1 MSEFKDKKKFLSK
14 DDGRM
19 YRWHAVSKS
28 YDSEESLS
36 VEEKNTVAVE
46 ESLNEKA
53 DNVSLEN
60 DSSVSL
66 PENSDNVSDRKDFSG
81 QNLDNHD
88 FNNVSLKGALFSKTS
103 LKNVDF
109 SSMDLSDADFSGAD
123 LSGANLSGAVLKNVN
138 FTGACLN
145 GVQFSGADIED
156 ALFLDVQIDQI
167 ALEDLQLLIEYLA
180 KYFPHKLNLAKF
192 NLTMLDLK
200 KIDLHSVN
208 LRGVDF
214 TGVDFT
220 GVNIIGLNLSECI
233 ITPQQIAQALGHVP
247 NRAELAQLLAPR
259 KKDAKSNS
267 DTFSLR
273 ITPNAVMNNGDIAWI
288 EIIAKSNGE
297 YTKELR
303 AEFKLVVGKENITYE
318 IEDKVNRAYL
328 ELNITN
334 TQSYYIVK
342 EPFESYQKGQRI
354 DVNVYLNLS
363 EENKAK
369 CYSGEITLKFD
380 PKKVRIDMTDKNYI
394 NAINQKTTRINRILL
409 CE

>member
-200 KIDLHSVN
+200 KIDLRSVN

-267 DTFSLR
+267 AVIDWQEFFFNDKEIGIWDTTKDAGLSIDKLVKTGKKVFSKISEKPKVKDSQIVENVR
-273 ITPNAVMNNGDIAWI
+273 QSKKDQEKEHNEKVR
-288 EIIAKSNGE
+288 EIIEKNKQAVLEARLEKQKEVEANSIEENQQQVENNNDKEKKSN
-297 YTKELR
+297 TKDLEI
-303 AEFKLVVGKENITYE
+303 ALVHNRSG
-318 IEDKVNRAYL
+318 IER
-328 ELNITN
+328 
-334 TQSYYIVK
+334 
-342 EPFESYQKGQRI
+342 
-354 DVNVYLNLS
+354 
-363 EENKAK
+363 
-369 CYSGEITLKFD
+369 
-380 PKKVRIDMTDKNYI
+380 
-394 NAINQKTTRINRILL
+394 
-409 CE
+409 

>member
-1 MSEFKDKKKFLSK
+1 MINHRIKHKKQNIFILKLKIIAVVFIIAVIFISILSVLGRYITKSFNNFIMESKEFYFYSDKLKE
-14 DDGRM
+14 DGEIYQINNWSGVEDYNITINM
-19 YRWHAVSKS
+19 NSLKNNLKSAS
-28 YDSEESLS
+28 YDIGYDITYNCS
-36 VEEKNTVAVE
+36 
-46 ESLNEKA
+46 
-53 DNVSLEN
+53 
-60 DSSVSL
+60 
-66 PENSDNVSDRKDFSG
+66 
-81 QNLDNHD
+81 
-88 FNNVSLKGALFSKTS
+88 NNIICQLSKTS
-103 LKNVDF
+103 
-109 SSMDLSDADFSGAD
+109 G
-123 LSGANLSGAVLKNVN
+123 
-138 FTGACLN
+138 
-145 GVQFSGADIED
+145 
-156 ALFLDVQIDQI
+156 
-167 ALEDLQLLIEYLA
+167 
-180 KYFPHKLNLAKF
+180 
-192 NLTMLDLK
+192 
-200 KIDLHSVN
+200 
-208 LRGVDF
+208 
-214 TGVDFT
+214 
-220 GVNIIGLNLSECI
+220 II
-233 ITPQQIAQALGHVP
+233 
-247 NRAELAQLLAPR
+247 
-259 KKDAKSNS
+259 DAKSNS